1 MTEQT
6 SVEGTTDET
15 TPPQLVDGNVGT
27 NPEPTPENTP
37 EPKAKD
43 PIKTPEPK
51 TVSVSSVLNKRP

>member
-37 EPKAKD
+37 EPKAK
-43 PIKTPEPK
+43 I
-51 TVSVSSVLNKRP
+51 